1 MFHGISGFPLGTG
14 VGRRIIEGSLPM
26 RRAYLGTS
34 LACTLPLLAL
44 ASLPALSGANDS
56 NSITNLAGRW
66 AGEGTMTPP
75 SGPNESFR
83 CVITYFPS
91 QDGSRVKQ
99 NLRCN
104 GPTNKF
110 DAATH
115 LQIDGAQVSG
125 RWTDNVYSLTGS
137 VTGQVTKDGFDIQL
151 TGQFFDAKMTVV
163 STPCEQSVT
172 VTPGRADY
180 MRELAAV
187 LRKC

>member
-1 MFHGISGFPLGTG
+1 
-14 VGRRIIEGSLPM
+14 M
-26 RRAYLGTS
+26 RTAYLRTS
-34 LACTLPLLAL
+34 LAFSACMLAVGV
-44 ASLPALSGANDS
+44 APGPSRANDS
-56 NSITNLAGRW
+56 NSIVNLAGRW
-66 AGEGTMTPP
+66 AGEGTMTPA

-137 VTGQVTKDGFDIQL
+137 VTGLVTKDGFDIQL

>member
-1 MFHGISGFPLGTG
+1 
-14 VGRRIIEGSLPM
+14 M
-26 RRAYLGTS
+26 RHAYLGTS
-34 LACTLPLLAL
+34 LACLLTLLSAAL
-44 ASLPALSGANDS
+44 LPAMSGAAEG
-56 NSITNLAGRW
+56 NSIVKLAGRW
-66 AGEGTMTPP
+66 AGEGTMVPA

-91 QDGSRVKQ
+91 DDGSRVKQ

-115 LQIDGAQVSG
+115 LQIDGAQVTG

-137 VTGQVTKDGFDIQL
+137 VTGLVTKDGFDIQL

-163 STPCEQSVT
+163 STPCQQSVT
-172 VTPGRADY
+172 VVPDRASY

>member
-1 MFHGISGFPLGTG
+1 
-14 VGRRIIEGSLPM
+14 M
-26 RRAYLGTS
+26 RLACLRTS
-34 LACTLPLLAL
+34 LAFSACLIAVGMAPGPSRADD
-44 ASLPALSGANDS
+44 G
-56 NSITNLAGRW
+56 NSIVKLAGRW
-66 AGEGTMTPP
+66 AGEGTMVPA

-91 QDGSRVKQ
+91 DDGSRVKQ

-104 GPTNKF
+104 GPNNKF

-115 LQIDGAQVSG
+115 LQIEGAQVTG

-137 VTGQVTKDGFDIQL
+137 VTGLVTKDGFDIQL

-163 STPCEQSVT
+163 STPCQQSVT
-172 VTPGRADY
+172 VKPDRADY